1 MPLQP
6 MEMEI
11 LRGLYSRADKTQKGK
26 FVEWMTGQ
34 APVGKPASLS
44 SVEEHLAGKAG
55 DPICPRCGGSHL
67 VKNGKHRGH
76 QRFLCKDCMKS
87 IGYSHS
93 SIYFSIKKPYVTWET
108 FERCMAARMSLRE
121 SARRCNISVP
131 TAFAWRKKYLK
142 EMVKMLKKRIH
153 DMEDRGLLDDDVDWE
168 NIEQCLEEELQ
179 QVVRGEGGRKK
190 RRWLW
195 PCT

>member
-1 MPLQP
+1 
-6 MEMEI
+6 
-11 LRGLYSRADKTQKGK
+11 
-26 FVEWMTGQ
+26 
-34 APVGKPASLS
+34 
-44 SVEEHLAGKAG
+44 
-55 DPICPRCGGSHL
+55 
-67 VKNGKHRGH
+67 
-76 QRFLCKDCMKS
+76 
-87 IGYSHS
+87 
-93 SIYFSIKKPYVTWET
+93 
-108 FERCMAARMSLRE
+108 MAARMSLRE